1 MNHFSV
7 LRNLICFFDNRLV
20 VDLTS
25 FLIFRKTKAL
35 TIEDPLSNAMDINVL
50 DCRKPFVPFEDFYN
64 EPLSESIEM
73 DTDYLNYKSRKLGK
87 VFFFT

>member
-1 MNHFSV
+1 MNCQFDTFV
-7 LRNLICFFDNRLV
+7 IFF
-20 VDLTS
+20 
-25 FLIFRKTKAL
+25 FRKTKAL
-35 TIEDPLSNAMDINVL
+35 TIEDPLSIAMGINVL

-87 VFFFT
+87 NLIFLPYIRMK

>member
-1 MNHFSV
+1 MG
-7 LRNLICFFDNRLV
+7 
-20 VDLTS
+20 
-25 FLIFRKTKAL
+25 
-35 TIEDPLSNAMDINVL
+35 INVL

-87 VFFFT
+87 IFILNLFGYLRLFQ